1 MNALAPSAAGRD
13 NAARFVAEYQG
24 KRGRLGDLA
33 ARDAAGD
40 WLSRHGLPRRT
51 EEAFK
56 YTDLRPLWER
66 DRPAE
71 PSGAGF
77 APALLDSLFERAGLD
92 RDWPRLVFV
101 NGQLDA
107 ALSSTQSG
115 GFAGVGGD
123 TPDHAVVAL
132 NTMLAEDGASLHV
145 PAGTDAGRLVIV
157 SLCGPGTDAHL
168 RHRVVLERGA
178 KLSLIEIASGEGS
191 YAGTVVSEIT
201 VREEAALEH
210 VRLQQ
215 DAADAVSLS
224 HVRATVA
231 ERASYDGFNL
241 ALGAAVA
248 RHEVRARLEGSYGIV
263 HVNGAQLLGGTQVA
277 DLTSAIVHAAPHT
290 SSRQTVKNVL
300 TGRARGVFQGK
311 ILVNRIAQKTDGY
324 QMNQALL
331 LSEEAEIDA
340 KPELEI
346 FADDV
351 KCSHGATAGAL
362 DEEQM
367 FYLRSRG
374 VPRAEARAILV
385 RAFLEDAFDL
395 VADEPV
401 RALLE
406 QATEGWWDGADAL
419 GAS

>member
-1 MNALAPSAAGRD
+1 MNALAPRTAGRD
-13 NAARFVAEYQG
+13 NAAGFVAEYQT
-24 KRGRLGDLA
+24 KRDRLGDLA
-33 ARDAAGD
+33 ARDAAVE
-40 WLSRHGLPRRT
+40 WLGRHGLPRRT

-66 DRPAE
+66 DRSAAPAG
-71 PSGAGF
+71 SAF
-77 APALLDSLFERAGLD
+77 APALLDALFERSGLD

-101 NGQLDA
+101 NGRLDV
-107 ALSSTQSG
+107 ALSNTASG
-115 GFAGVGGD
+115 GFAGVGSD
-123 TPDHAVVAL
+123 APDHPVVAL
-132 NTMLAEDGASLHV
+132 NTMLAEEGATVHV
-145 PAGTDAGRLVIV
+145 PAGTDAGRLVLI
-157 SLCGPGTDAHL
+157 SLCSAGADAHL

-178 KLSLIEIASGEGS
+178 RLSLVEIAAGEGA
-191 YAGTVVSEIT
+191 YAGNAVSEIT
-201 VREEAALEH
+201 VQAEAALQH

-215 DAADAVSLS
+215 DAAEAVSLS

-231 ERASYDGFNL
+231 ERGSYDGFNL
-241 ALGAAVA
+241 ALGSAVA
-248 RHEVRARLEGSYGIV
+248 RHEVRARLEGPYAIV
-263 HVNGAQLLGGTQVA
+263 HVNGAQLLGSTQIA

-311 ILVNRIAQKTDGY
+311 ILVDRIAQKTDGY

-331 LSEEAEIDA
+331 LSEEAEINA

-362 DEEQM
+362 DEDQM

-374 VPRAEARAILV
+374 VPKGEARAILV

-395 VADEPV
+395 VADGPV

-406 QATEGWWDGADAL
+406 RATDGWWDHADGLA
-419 GAS
+419 AS